1 MAKRGG
7 PIVGL
12 DVGTSRA
19 RCVIGE
25 ATEDGLLEVAGVGE
39 AEAKGLRKGVIVN
52 PDATIEGI
60 KKAVEDAERMSGLEV
75 SDVMLNL
82 SGTHVMGLN
91 GAAIVAISGRD
102 REITGEDVQRAIE
115 SACAVQLPAGREIV
129 DRLAQEFIVD
139 DQDGINDPVGMIGAR
154 MAVKVHIITSPITS
168 RQNAIT
174 AVNRAGLVVGDMAL
188 EQIAAAE
195 AALTDDDK
203 EFGCALVNIGAETT
217 GLVIYQ
223 RGAVQH
229 TAVFPV
235 GGSHFTN
242 DIAFGLRTP
251 IPEAERIKR
260 AYGCAYAPAL
270 TEQERQELVEATS
283 VSGRG
288 PRQLSRQILCDILQP
303 RAEEVLL
310 QVADDLRGN
319 GWDRLLSSG
328 VVLTGGGARL
338 LGLDEIAEQVFE
350 APVRVGR
357 PETDRL
363 TGLTEHLQ
371 HPDWAVAVGLAL
383 LGLRVANA
391 ENRNGSG
398 PRNQSG
404 RFIEFVA
411 KFRDRFSGIL

>member
-1 MAKRGG
+1 
-7 PIVGL
+7 VGEP
-12 DVGTSRA
+12 A
-19 RCVIGE
+19 
-25 ATEDGLLEVAGVGE
+25 EDGLLEVAGLGE
-39 AEAKGLRKGVIVN
+39 AEAKGLRKGVVVN
-52 PDATIEGI
+52 PDAAVEGI
-60 KKAVEDAERMSGLEV
+60 RKAVEDAERMSGLEV
-75 SDVMLNL
+75 SEVMLNL

-91 GAAIVAISGRD
+91 GQAIVAISGRD
-102 REITGEDVQRAIE
+102 REITADDVQRAVE
-115 SACAVQLPAGREIV
+115 SACAVSLPAGREIV

-168 RQNAIT
+168 RQNAIN
-174 AVNRAGLVVGDMAL
+174 AVNRAGLAVGDMAL

-223 RGAVQH
+223 RGAVQY
-229 TAVFPV
+229 TAVFPI
-235 GGSHFTN
+235 GGTHFTN

-270 TEQERQELVEATS
+270 SDEARRETIEAPS

-310 QVADDLRGN
+310 HVADDLRNN

-338 LGLDEIAEQVFE
+338 PGLDEIAEQVFD

-357 PETDRL
+357 PEADRL
-363 TGLTEHLQ
+363 TGLAESLI
-371 HPDWAVAVGLAL
+371 HPDWAVATGLAL
-383 LGLRVANA
+383 LGQRVVNA
-391 ENRNGSG
+391 ENRLGHGSLN
-398 PRNQSG
+398 PTG
-404 RFIEFVA
+404 RFVEMVA
-411 KFRDRFSGIL
+411 RFRDRFSGIL